1 MLEFTLGILAGSIPC
16 VIWMAYSAGKE
27 NLEEIELKSPLGILE
42 HGHGFLICLLLSAL
56 LPHPNFWLGAG
67 IPYLIDESLLDHHP
81 YNWGEGPWWRFVGA
95 VVIAI
100 ALFGAWLL
108 LYNQPK

>member
-1 MLEFTLGILAGSIPC
+1 MLEFTLGMLAGSIPC
-16 VIWMAYSAGKE
+16 AVWMAYALGKP
-27 NLEEIELKSPLGILE
+27 NLEKLEIESPLGILE
-42 HGHGFLICLLLSAL
+42 HGHGFFICLLLSAL
-56 LPHPNFWLGAG
+56 LPWRDFLLGAG
-67 IPYLIDESLLDHHP
+67 IPYLLDEHLLDSHP
-81 YNWGEGPWWRFVGA
+81 YNWREGPWWRFVGA